1 MTQIIATIRSF
12 RLFHWVLFALVG
24 MSTFTLVYHQ
34 QTQAACYTNPST
46 VLGRTCY
53 RGYFSNVEDL
63 GGTNVLPPISNN
75 QALPSSSINSAD
87 SLFNLLYSAYKS
99 GDPQRRT
106 GAAFIYNTMMDNRAP
121 GVGRNVSN
129 AQWND
134 LHTRLKALD
143 QAGKIHWHGPGGI
156 NDPYYVSATVN
167 SYWQGTYDGFS
178 PDGYNNDDAYYENA
192 KNESGIL
199 ITDYNNKPIYRI
211 LRRCA
216 NPIGEPSG
224 GIPPPQ
230 NYTLTP
236 HVDTISPTQVEAGS
250 TMSVT
255 TSVDNVG
262 NTKSPSTQWEITQ
275 INVNPGK
282 QAPHENNAGASPL
295 APCQSGGGAA
305 SGDYFKDGNST
316 CKNVA
321 KGTGSFDLGSPSP
334 NIRPSIT
341 GLNIGDL
348 PVGTRVCF
356 ALSVQPHS
364 NSDGR
369 WMHSDPV
376 CTVVGKKPKIQVW
389 GGDVDVRGKIET
401 STTVKDVN
409 GSPQV
414 FGSWV
419 EYGAFSVGTN
429 SRFASAS
436 GLNGQTDNSQAA
448 WSKLTFANVSET
460 GAPAY
465 GNFAT
470 SAGFPAIPSV
480 AAYFAGLPNKQP
492 IAGGSVDLGSLT
504 FPTGTAPVVRTAG
517 DLTITGGNIGVGQ
530 SVVIYSTGTVTITGN
545 IAYTNGTLTKLT
557 DLPQVV
563 IIANN
568 INIQDNVGQVD
579 AWLVTG
585 GTLNTCYN
593 FTGNLTSNKC
603 NLPLAVNGPVI
614 TGKLILNRTAG
625 GDAGAQS
632 GDPAERFNLRPDA
645 FLWAQLQASGNDKAQ
660 TVYSTELPPRF

>member
-1 MTQIIATIRSF
+1 MKSLARETVLVLRSF
-12 RLFHWVLFALVG
+12 RLFHWALFAVVG
-24 MSTFTLVYHQ
+24 VMAFTLVYHQ
-34 QTQAACYTNPST
+34 QTDAACYGGT
-46 VLGRTCY
+46 VLGRRCY
-53 RGYFSNVEDL
+53 RGYFTNVDDR
-63 GGTNVLPPISNN
+63 GGTFVLPVIRDD
-75 QALPSSSINSAD
+75 QAIPAATVQNAD
-87 SLFNLLYSAYKS
+87 QLYNLIHAAYTS
-99 GDPQRRT
+99 GNRQRKT
-106 GAAFIYNTMMDNRAP
+106 GAEFIYNTMMNYNAP
-121 GVGRNVSN
+121 GIGRGISN
-129 AQWND
+129 AQWD
-134 LHTRLKALD
+134 DFHSRLKGLD
-143 QAGKIHWHGPGGI
+143 DAGKIRWSG
-156 NDPYYVSATVN
+156 NVSASIN
-167 SYWQGTYDGFS
+167 SFYQGVDAGFS
-178 PDGYNNDDAYYENA
+178 PDGTNDDDAYYDNY
-192 KNESGIL
+192 KNESGIE
-199 ITDYNNKPIYRI
+199 IRDYNNNVIYKI
-211 LRRCA
+211 LRHCA
-216 NPIGEPSG
+216 NPIGAPG
-224 GIPPPQ
+224 GGLPKPQ

-236 HVDTISPTQVEAGS
+236 HVDTVSPTQIEAGS
-250 TMSVT
+250 KMSIT

-262 NTKSPSTQWEITQ
+262 NTNSPSTQWEITQ

-282 QAPHENNAGASPL
+282 QAPHENNAGANPL

-305 SGDYFKDGNST
+305 AGDYFKDGNST

-321 KGTGSFDLGSPSP
+321 KGAGSFNLGAPSP
-334 NIRPSIT
+334 NLKPSIS
-341 GLNIGDL
+341 GLDIGDL

-376 CTVVGKKPKIQVW
+376 CTVVGKKPKVQIW
-389 GGDVDVRGKIET
+389 GGDVNVRGKIEA
-401 STTVKDVN
+401 STTVKNVS
-409 GSPQV
+409 GSTQV

-436 GLNGQTDNSQAA
+436 GLNGQTDNAQAT
-448 WSKLTFANVSET
+448 WSKLTFANVNNS
-460 GAPAY
+460 GAPSY

-480 AAYFAGLPNKQP
+480 AAYFAALPGKQP
-492 IAGGSVDLGSLT
+492 IAGGSVDLGGLT
-504 FPTGTAPVVRTAG
+504 FPTGSAPVVRTAG
-517 DLTITGGNIGVGQ
+517 NLTITGGNIGAGQ

-545 IAYTNGTLTKLT
+545 IAYTDGNLTKLT

-568 INIQDNVGQVD
+568 INIQDSVRQVD

-585 GTLNTCYN
+585 GTLNTCSN
-593 FTGNLTSNKC
+593 FTGNLNSNKC
-603 NLPLAVNGPVI
+603 NQPLAVNGPVI